1 MACPF
6 LEEKVYTTT
15 KGRMVKHYCKARGLM
30 DVLNKEA
37 WKNIC
42 LKDGFCIIR
51 KQTEERVHTGLGVSE
66 VFINEKKREKQLRIV
81 YICVNCGRR
90 SEQKRKNCPR
100 CGGSM
105 IPHSVVE

>member
-1 MACPF
+1 MTCPF
-6 LEEKVYTTT
+6 LEEKVYTTI

-51 KQTEERVHTGLGVSE
+51 KQTEERLRTGL
-66 VFINEKKREKQLRIV
+66 IKK
-81 YICVNCGRR
+81 
-90 SEQKRKNCPR
+90 
-100 CGGSM
+100 
-105 IPHSVVE
+105 